1 MMNLQKKI
9 EIEKISH
16 QHFYPV
22 MMILAEAYQNK
33 SSANPNFQDENN
45 VFLID
50 CIVKNT
56 CVKHPFK
63 ENDVYC
69 SIEEILD
76 NISNTWDNNQVA
88 EWLKEIAESKALWR
102 KR

>member
-1 MMNLQKKI
+1 MNRQKKI
-9 EIEKISH
+9 EIELSYNKY
-16 QHFYPV
+16 FYPV

-33 SSANPNFQDENN
+33 SSVNPNFQDENN
-45 VFLID
+45 VFLIE
-50 CIVKNT
+50 CIIKNT

-63 ENDVYC
+63 ENVYC